1 MWVSLVIDS
10 GYLVS
15 NDRLDTQSYR
25 DKLAKMLNLQDLQ
38 EAPDMAQRYHRRAR
52 TGLKPQCQHQPM
64 HYRHHPLTL

>member
-38 EAPDMAQRYHRRAR
+38 EAPDMAQRSF
-52 TGLKPQCQHQPM
+52 CQFT
-64 HYRHHPLTL
+64 R